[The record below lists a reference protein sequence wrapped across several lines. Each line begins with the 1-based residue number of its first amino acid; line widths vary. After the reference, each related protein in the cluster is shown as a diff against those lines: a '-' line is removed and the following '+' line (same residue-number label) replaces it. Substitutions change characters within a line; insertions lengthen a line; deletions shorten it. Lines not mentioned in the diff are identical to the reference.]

1 MLQTSTGTK
10 IALSAVFII
19 AIVAYALWRSSTSD
33 TATVAIPEETETDQS
48 ASTPIEGT
56 LSGTVVAPTESA
68 PKGQYK
74 DGSYTGNAT
83 DAFFGIVQV
92 KAVIKG
98 GKLVDVQFLQYPN
111 DVPNTIA
118 ISERS
123 IPILKQEAIRIQGAN
138 VDIISGATQTTE
150 GFQISLASAL
160 LQAKI

>member
-10 IALSAVFII
+10 IALSAVFIV
-19 AIVAYALWRSSTSD
+19 AIVAYALWRSSTGD
-33 TATVAIPEETETDQS
+33 TTTVAIPEETGTDQ

-56 LSGTVVAPTESA
+56 LSGTVVAPSESA

-123 IPILKQEAIRIQGAN
+123 IPILKQEAIRIQSAN